1 MIIFEENK
9 DSSISVDREA
19 DRAIYL
25 AVRDLQRNLR
35 CISGRSDG
43 FEIVY
48 HNSGGGIYVRT
59 EKSGKDEAYTVSVND
74 ECVIITGSDILGT
87 VFGIYAFATRCL
99 NISPVYR
106 LTDLFPEKKHRLVIE
121 KQSFSSKD
129 RPVRFRGWFLN
140 DEDLLSDFR
149 ISGGQRHIDYRFYQN
164 VMDTEVLDM
173 VLETALRLE
182 INLVIPSSFVDIDNP
197 DEEKLVEAVC
207 RRGMY
212 ISQHHVEPM
221 GVSYFAAD
229 NYMKRNG
236 YENEAV
242 SFITNRDRMIGIWRY
257 YAEKWSEYG
266 DHVIWQ
272 LGLRGKADQAVWMSD
287 KSISSSME
295 DRGAIISDA
304 IRCQYDMICEALG
317 KEDFYS
323 TATLWNEG
331 SELYGKGYLKLP
343 RTTIPVFSDFGL
355 DQMFGEDFYT
365 TRRETDRKYGIYYHA
380 GFWSLGPHLTEG
392 CNPEK
397 MAYCY
402 REAAEK
408 NNLYYSI
415 LNISNV
421 RPLHIS
427 AIMNARIMSSP
438 MNFSVSDELLKLD
451 REMFGDAAE
460 TVNEIR
466 REYYSAFAD
475 FGDEPLKRTAA
486 AWNFYYREYGELPF
500 VRNAATDGQ
509 LAYFGRYL
517 YNGKNYEKLPEQNG
531 ATLSELKRSAE
542 KFSRLYK
549 KAEMAEGCVPQNTL
563 LYFKQFVKYQ
573 IKHMQLLT
581 EWCINGMG
589 LMDGRLPVEDRL
601 AQGYAAC
608 TCLEEILEE
617 RKILELGDWENW
629 HRGEKKHDIIGFL
642 KLTKDATERIRNER

>member
-1 MIIFEENK
+1 MIIFDENK
-9 DSSISVDREA
+9 DIAISIDKEA
-19 DRAIYL
+19 DQAIRF
-25 AVRDLQRNLR
+25 AAHDLQRNLR
-35 CISGRSDG
+35 CMSGRVDG
-43 FEIVY
+43 FEVVD
-48 HNSGGGIYVRT
+48 HNSGHGIYVQT
-59 EKSGKDEAYTVSVND
+59 ENSGKEEAYTVSVED
-74 ECVIITGSDILGT
+74 ERVVVTGSDVLGT
-87 VFGIYAFATRCL
+87 VFGIYAFAAKCL

-106 LTDLFPEKKHRLVIE
+106 LTDIFPEKKCKLNLE
-121 KQSFSSKD
+121 KQTFSSKD

-140 DEDLLSDFR
+140 DEDLLSDFK
-149 ISGGQRHIDYRFYQN
+149 ISGGHRHIDYRFYQN
-164 VMDTEVLDM
+164 VMDTDVLDM
-173 VLETALRLE
+173 ILETALRLE

-197 DEEKLVEAVC
+197 DEEKLVETVC

-229 NYMKRNG
+229 HYIKKCG
-236 YENEAV
+236 CENETV
-242 SFITNRDRMIGIWRY
+242 SFLANRERMVEIWRY
-257 YAEKWSEYG
+257 YAEKWSKYRN
-266 DHVIWQ
+266 HVIWQ

-287 KSISSSME
+287 KNISSSMA
-295 DRGAIISDA
+295 DRGAIISNA
-304 IRCQYDMICEALG
+304 IRAQYDIICDLLNT
-317 KEDFYS
+317 EDFYS

-331 SELYGKGYLKLP
+331 SELYGRGYLKLP
-343 RTTIPVFSDFGL
+343 RSTIPVFSDFGL
-355 DQMFGEDFYT
+355 DQMFGDDFYT
-365 TRRETDRKYGIYYHA
+365 TRREADRKYGIYYHA

-402 REAAEK
+402 RDAAER

-427 AIMNARIMSSP
+427 AVMNARIMSAPLS
-438 MNFSVSDELLKLD
+438 FSARDELLRLD
-451 REMFGDAAE
+451 REIFGDAAK

-466 REYYSAFAD
+466 REYYAAFAD

-486 AWNFYYREYGELPF
+486 QWNFYYREYGDLPF
-500 VRNAATDGQ
+500 IRNAATDGQ

-517 YNGKNYEKLPEQNG
+517 YNGKSYEKLPTPND
-531 ATLSELKRSAE
+531 ATLFELKKSAE

-549 KAEMAEGCVPQNTL
+549 KAEMAECCVPTNTL
-563 LYFKQFVKYQ
+563 LYFQQFIKYQ

-589 LMDGRLPVEDRL
+589 LMDERLPIENRL

-608 TCLEEILEE
+608 ACLEGILKE
-617 RKILELGDWENW
+617 RKILELGAWENW

-642 KLTKDATERIRNER
+642 RLTKDTIERIME